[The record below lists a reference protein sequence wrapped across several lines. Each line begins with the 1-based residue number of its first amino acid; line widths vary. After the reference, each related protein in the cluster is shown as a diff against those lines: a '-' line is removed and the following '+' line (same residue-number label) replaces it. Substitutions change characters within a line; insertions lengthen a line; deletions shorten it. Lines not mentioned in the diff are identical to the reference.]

1 MQSFRSKIILWHLTV
16 AAGVG
21 VVVVALSAWLFLAG
35 ISWNARQGLNAA
47 ALLVPDIVASYE
59 KRDGSLTE
67 AAPAIVDHFRR
78 MGFVAFVLPRDPLGP
93 PFFAGQADAFR
104 MHRPAGAPPPP
115 SLLDMIFMRGN
126 PPERIAVR
134 GGVVM
139 LGVDRSFYRTLASW
153 FGLSVLVCFFLI
165 LGTAWF
171 IGVATARHALEP
183 LVRTTEA
190 LERFGDGHFTPEP
203 VRTDDRSELGA
214 LARSYNRA
222 VSTIARAFD
231 ERLQTEAEMHRFI
244 GDAGH
249 QLRTPLTVIIG
260 HLSALSFRPND
271 PRSVAA
277 FDNML
282 QESRRMR
289 ELIEDLIVLAKLE
302 ERDDTSEV
310 TDVAEVAR
318 RLVESYALNPKT
330 RKVRLLAAEDAIVA
344 GRDAEIYGAIDALI
358 DNALKYGR
366 QAVVEISVTR
376 EGGDALVAV
385 ADRGPGLL
393 ASDLENAF
401 DRFYRGRTSE
411 GIEGSGLGLSIV
423 ARTVRRIGGEVAL
436 QNRLGGGLV
445 AEIRLPRID
454 GEGPRSEGPRDPPS
468 GSDR

>member
-1 MQSFRSKIILWHLTV
+1 MHSVRNKIVLWHLTV

-21 VVVVALSAWLFLAG
+21 VVVAALAAWLFFSG

-47 ALLVPDIVASYE
+47 ALVVPDIVALYE
-59 KRDGSLTE
+59 TRDGSLAK
-67 AAPAIVDHFRR
+67 AAPAIADHFRQ
-78 MGFVAFVLPRDPLGP
+78 MGLVAFVLAGDLRDPAFLG
-93 PFFAGQADAFR
+93 GR
-104 MHRPAGAPPPP
+104 AGAIGMHQPGGPPPP
-115 SLLDMIFMRGN
+115 SLLDMVFMRGS
-126 PPERIAVR
+126 PPERIAVP
-134 GGVVM
+134 GGIVI
-139 LGVDRSFYRTLASW
+139 LGVDRSHYRTLAAW
-153 FGLSVLVCFFLI
+153 FGFAELIFFVLI

-171 IGVATARHALEP
+171 IAASTARHALEP
-183 LVRTTEA
+183 LIRTTEA
-190 LERFGDGHFTPEP
+190 LARFGDGHFTPEP

-222 VSTIARAFD
+222 VAEITRAFD

-244 GDAGH
+244 ADAGH
-249 QLRTPLTVIIG
+249 QLRTPLTVIMG
-260 HLSALSFRPND
+260 HLSAFSFRPND
-271 PRSVAA
+271 PRSAAA

-302 ERDDTSEV
+302 ERGDTAEV
-310 TDVAEVAR
+310 TDVADIAR
-318 RLVESYALNPKT
+318 RLVEGYALNPKT
-330 RKVRLLAAEDAIVA
+330 RRVRLLVAEDAVVA
-344 GRDAEIYGAIDALI
+344 GGDAEIYGAIDALI

-366 QAVVEISVTR
+366 QTVVDVSLTRDGSDAV
-376 EGGDALVAV
+376 VAV
-385 ADRGPGLL
+385 ADRGPGLP

-411 GIEGSGLGLSIV
+411 GIDGSGLGLSIV
-423 ARTVRRIGGEVAL
+423 ARTVRRIGGAVGL

-454 GEGPRSEGPRDPPS
+454 GAGLRSEGPRDPPS